1 MALPPGL
8 YVVATPIGHLGD
20 ITYRA
25 VETLK
30 TADLILCE
38 DTRHTAKLCS
48 AYDIR
53 TARTAYHEHNAE
65 AVRPGILEKL
75 KGGAAIALVTDAGTP
90 LISDPGF
97 RLVREA
103 RALGLAVTPIPGP
116 SAVIA
121 ALSAAGA
128 PTDRFLFAGFPPP
141 KAGARQ
147 TFFEELKNAQA
158 TLVFYE
164 SPQRLPESLAA
175 MAAVFGTKR
184 WATVAREITKLHEEF
199 RKDSLERLA
208 PHYEA
213 HPPKGEIVVLVEPS
227 DETEAAP
234 DIDALLRDAL
244 GKLTLKE
251 AAAAVAGATGAPK
264 REIYARALALKDLG
278 LKDKL

>member
-1 MALPPGL
+1 MPLPPGL

-30 TADLILCE
+30 EADLILCE
-38 DTRHTAKLCS
+38 DTRHTAKLCI

-53 TARTAYHEHNAE
+53 TARAPYHEHNAE
-65 AVRPGILEKL
+65 TVRPRILEKL
-75 KGGAAIALVTDAGTP
+75 NGGAAIALVTDAGTP

-116 SAVIA
+116 SAAIA

-128 PTDRFLFAGFPPP
+128 PTDRFLFAGFPPQ

-147 TFFEELKNAQA
+147 TFFEELRNTPG

-175 MAAVFGTKR
+175 MAAVFGAKR
-184 WATVAREITKLHEEF
+184 HATVAREITKLHEEF
-199 RKDSLERLA
+199 RKGSLESLSA
-208 PHYEA
+208 HYET

-234 DIDALLRDAL
+234 DIDALLREAL
-244 GKLTLKE
+244 GKLSLKE
-251 AAAAVAGATGAPK
+251 AAAAVAGATGASK
-264 REIYARALALKDLG
+264 REVYARALALKD
-278 LKDKL
+278 KL